1 MLLERSRATE
11 RLLRAD
17 LESPSVLTA
26 EEWLWAAKEDYMRAD
41 CTLRSIVIYV
51 RRVLR
56 CPCTSARCI
65 TGGCRWRSLCE
76 HDLARLQT
84 TLVTSMHGNMYPS
97 IIAIDYAQFGTT
109 RWSRSEAIKAS
120 KPERRF

>member
-1 MLLERSRATE
+1 MYEYKKLHSMLLERSRATE

-65 TGGCRWRSLCE
+65 TGGCRWRSLRE
-76 HDLARLQT
+76 HRCAWVET
-84 TLVTSMHGNMYPS
+84 T
-97 IIAIDYAQFGTT
+97 FGALIRKNIHPTIT
-109 RWSRSEAIKAS
+109 NN
-120 KPERRF
+120 